1 MRMAEGMDE
10 DEDVELALV
19 TEVGGGVGRSGRHT
33 SCSSTWEYKISFF
46 SRSYDI
52 FRSNL
57 ISPKNIF
64 NILKKKTKT
73 WPESFGYL
81 VLLPTTDWR
90 GRLGDVILGVEK

>member
-1 MRMAEGMDE
+1 ME
-10 DEDVELALV
+10 
-19 TEVGGGVGRSGRHT
+19 EVGATQAAVLPGNKKYLV
-33 SCSSTWEYKISFF
+33 FF
-46 SRSYDI
+46 SHSYDI

-64 NILKKKTKT
+64 NILKKKKTKT